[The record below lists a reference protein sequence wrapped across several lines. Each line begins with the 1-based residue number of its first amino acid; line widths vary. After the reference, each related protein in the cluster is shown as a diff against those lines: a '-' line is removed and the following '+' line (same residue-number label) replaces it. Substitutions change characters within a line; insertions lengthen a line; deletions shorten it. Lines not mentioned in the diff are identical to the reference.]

1 METRDWKIEAALM
14 YRDRPDFP
22 LAALRAG
29 LNTGLAR
36 FRLEFRV
43 KESAADRAVFSNG
56 IVDVVVARL
65 DRPLPPARFARAL
78 EARFARVR
86 PNDYATPLAVHDRAV
101 MVEAREAPDCGLP
114 VPVETRIVIA
124 HAAVLAVQGL
134 AWPDLVH
141 WSQSDTLFLPEE
153 VPQIEGIGFPA
164 MLVTRPEIT
173 AAGTDPRGR
182 RRFSVVAG
190 LSEHW
195 FGKPV
200 TVAPTT
206 QALPEVL
213 AVIDFF
219 LVRHIAGDEVLAQ
232 DGVMALSDR
241 TEVVIRHLDA
251 DARFLRGRIELT
263 FRARAQERRA
273 PGPVPLVPQAI
284 PPGAQ
289 PVHLADYR
297 RPGTRR
303 RTH

>member
-1 METRDWKIEAALM
+1 METRDWQIEAALL
-14 YRDRPDFP
+14 YRERPEFP

-29 LNTGLAR
+29 LNATLAR
-36 FRLEFRV
+36 FRLDFSTRETAPDRV
-43 KESAADRAVFSNG
+43 TFSNG
-56 IVDVVVARL
+56 VVDVIVTRI

-86 PNDYATPLAVHDRAV
+86 PNDYATPLAAHDRAILI
-101 MVEAREAPDCGLP
+101 EAREAADSGLP

-124 HAAVLAVQGL
+124 HAATLAVQGL

-153 VPQIEGIGFPA
+153 VPQSEGIGFPA

-173 AAGTDPRGR
+173 AAGSDARGR
-182 RRFSVVAG
+182 RRFAVVAG
-190 LSEHW
+190 LAEHW
-195 FGKPV
+195 FGKPL
-200 TVAPTT
+200 TVAATT
-206 QALPEVL
+206 QPLPEVL

-219 LVRHIAGDEVLAQ
+219 LVRHLSGDDVLAQ
-232 DGVMALSDR
+232 DGVMALSER
-241 TEVVIRHLDA
+241 TEVLIRHIDP
-251 DARFLRGRIELT
+251 DARFPEGRIELS

-284 PPGAQ
+284 PPGPR

-297 RPGTRR
+297 KPDTRR
-303 RTH
+303 SSH